1 METILQVHHDMRRA
15 CRIDVVEHV
24 QFVPAREHAVDGGL
38 RNGDLVHI
46 GLPLSWSLAECAN
59 GNDDT

>member
-1 METILQVHHDMRRA
+1 
-15 CRIDVVEHV
+15 V
-24 QFVPAREHAVDGGL
+24 QLLAAREHAVDGSL

-59 GNDDT
+59 GNGDT